1 MSDASFSSGS
11 GELSRRSDRS
21 GSGGAGERSG
31 SGGAGEWSGP
41 EGSSNSAG
49 GRDIGELHE
58 YSALEQWQLLQNGQ
72 ISPVELTEAYLERIE
87 AANERIGAFVT
98 VTGEEALERA
108 RSVETSVP
116 KTAPL
121 WGLPSGDK
129 DLWNRAGVPTGFGS
143 RAMAG
148 FVPDTS
154 DEQVAQLDAAGAV
167 SLGKTAAPEFG
178 MPCYT
183 ETLVGPPARN
193 PWQLGLNA
201 GGSSGGAAAAVAAGL
216 LPFAPGSD
224 GGGSIRIPAAA
235 CGLVGLKPGRGLVPA
250 GSGLARPDGLVVN
263 GPIARTTADAAL
275 LLEGMIARRPD
286 GAIDHRY
293 AVRAPG
299 GDGPFLSAAVRGE
312 LDDGTKRFQLGVMTS
327 SAWDAEYEITVSPEA
342 RAALDAAVAALADL
356 GHGIE
361 ETSLDP
367 EPGYAPAFRAVWKG
381 GAAGMPLDDERL
393 ALTEPLTQWLFREGQ
408 ALSAREFGESLGVL
422 RDFERRFI
430 ARFASFDAV
439 LTPTLAMTP
448 RPHGWYSA
456 DDPALN
462 FEQQCQYTPF
472 TSMVNVTGLPAITV
486 PVHQTEPTTDAPA
499 GLPMGVQLIGRP
511 GGERTLLALSAQ
523 LERKLRWRLRR
534 PPVW

>member
-1 MSDASFSSGS
+1 VS
-11 GELSRRSDRS
+11 ELGD
-21 GSGGAGERSG
+21 
-31 SGGAGEWSGP
+31 
-41 EGSSNSAG
+41 
-49 GRDIGELHE
+49 LHE
-58 YSALEQWQLLQNGQ
+58 YTALEQWQLLQNGQ

-87 AANERIGAFVT
+87 AGNERVGAFVT

-108 RSVETSVP
+108 RFVETSVP
-116 KTAPL
+116 KAVPL

-143 RAMAG
+143 RAMTG
-148 FVPDTS
+148 FVPDAD

-178 MPCYT
+178 MPAYT

-193 PWQLGLNA
+193 PWQLDLNA

-250 GSGLARPDGLVVN
+250 GSGLAGPDGLVVN

-286 GAIDHRY
+286 GTIDHHY
-293 AVRAPG
+293 AVRAAG

-327 SAWDAEYEITVSPEA
+327 SAWDAEYAGIEIAPEA
-342 RAALDAAVAALADL
+342 RAALDAAVDALVAL
-356 GHGIE
+356 GHGME
-361 ETSLDP
+361 ETELPPD
-367 EPGYAPAFRAVWKG
+367 PGYAPAFRDVWQG
-381 GAAGMPLDDERL
+381 GAAAIPLEGERL
-393 ALTEPLTQWLFREGQ
+393 AMTEPLTQWLVAEGR
-408 ALSAREFGESLGVL
+408 ALSARRLAEGLTAL
-422 RDFERRFI
+422 RRFERGFI
-430 ARFASFDAV
+430 GRFAAFDAV
-439 LTPTLAMTP
+439 ITPTLAMTP
-448 RPHGWYSA
+448 RPNGWYDGS
-456 DDPALN
+456 DPALN
-462 FEQQCQYTPF
+462 FEQQCRYTPF
-472 TSMVNVTGLPAITV
+472 TSMVNVSGLPAITV
-486 PVHQTEPTTDAPA
+486 PVYQTEATADAPV

-523 LERKLRWRLRR
+523 LERKFRWTLRR